1 MYNRAGGRCYGG
13 EDYENYPYQQ
23 EILDK
28 LLAER
33 EVRGSFR
40 NLIVAA
46 TGTGKTVIAAFDY
59 RRFCKQNPGKVN
71 RLLFIAHREEIL
83 KQSQATFAGVLKDVN
98 FGELYVGNY
107 RPESLDYQRRIR
119 SIITS
124 QREQQAFPEGG
135 SDLSPAAISAGHESG
150 RPQIVKLRFSGME
163 QADSTLVSFS
173 VNGMNFSVPEDIP
186 SSFLAKLLGAAS
198 HGTR

>member
-1 MYNRAGGRCYGG
+1 M
-13 EDYENYPYQQ
+13 D
-23 EILDK
+23 
-28 LLAER
+28 
-33 EVRGSFR
+33 
-40 NLIVAA
+40 
-46 TGTGKTVIAAFDY
+46 GKTVEIRYQQWVQVIQDWSNSSLTKRDY
-59 RRFCKQNPGKVN
+59 CRQNGIDEK
-71 RLLFIAHREEIL
+71 
-83 KQSQATFAGVLKDVN
+83 K
-98 FGELYVGNY
+98 LYY
-107 RPESLDYQRRIR
+107 YQRRIR

-150 RPQIVKLRFSGME
+150 RPQIVKLRFSRME
-163 QADSTLVSFS
+163 QADSTLVRFS